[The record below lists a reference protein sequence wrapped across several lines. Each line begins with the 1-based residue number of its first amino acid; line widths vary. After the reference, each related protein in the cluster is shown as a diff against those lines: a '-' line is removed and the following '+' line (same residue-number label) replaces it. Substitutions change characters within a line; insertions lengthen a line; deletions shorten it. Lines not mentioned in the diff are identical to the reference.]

1 MFQIKLSIAVFAEY
15 LLLVSL
21 EADVLATIQNIVEK
35 IELLVAP
42 PDQLIFHPVVYVKQ
56 IVCIFTSI
64 LDHVFRNWSI
74 IKK

>member
-1 MFQIKLSIAVFAEY
+1 MAVFAEY

-42 PDQLIFHPVVYVKQ
+42 PDQLTFHPVVYVKQ
-56 IVCIFTSI
+56 KVCIFNKDT
-64 LDHVFRNWSI
+64 
-74 IKK
+74 